1 MREDDFI
8 GQKFYWFSGEV
19 QDIDDPEKWNRVK
32 VKCHGY
38 HPEGIE
44 KNIYPGQQL

>member
-19 QDIDDPEKWNRVK
+19 QDIDDPEKF
-32 VKCHGY
+32 
-38 HPEGIE
+38 IE
-44 KNIYPGQQL
+44 LEYFVMAITQMK